1 MFNILKTHSIFIR
14 FMICNYVFFILFS
27 IIAHIY
33 WNILHTDHNLPV
45 ANINTQYLHER
56 TSRMKDP
63 EFRSYPYATHEKSS
77 TKFSCFICTYKMR
90 TYVSLSICDLPNL
103 ESISNI
109 CISTTTYLLACVN
122 QIKLLPKVQYCS
134 YQNRLAH
141 AYIVM
146 IASVLLWKHNI

>member
-77 TKFSCFICTYKMR
+77 TKFSCFYLYLQNENLCVFVYLWFAKSGINFQYLHLHN
-90 TYVSLSICDLPNL
+90 YLPTCL
-103 ESISNI
+103 DM
-109 CISTTTYLLACVN
+109 L
-122 QIKLLPKVQYCS
+122 IKLNCCQKYSTVNTKTDWHML
-134 YQNRLAH
+134 
-141 AYIVM
+141 I
-146 IASVLLWKHNI
+146 LLW